1 MAVHVEE
8 DEVEVDD
15 DDDEVDDADDDDASS
30 LEDAAF
36 EMHDESLLRHSHE
49 VDVWHSPCF
58 VMAVHVTLSSSS
70 PSSVV
75 DVVPQ
80 SSSSSSATSDV
91 SSHDDVSCHSQP
103 SRSHEPLHVSSAH
116 DSSVMKRESAV
127 ALELLILQLPLVA
140 RHSHR
145 SAVWQSD
152 SPNAGQSDVERQS
165 SSVVHLHESDD
176 HAHWRDVVIAV
187 QRVVLAS
194 TLGS

>member
-1 MAVHVEE
+1 MAVHVDD
-8 DEVEVDD
+8 DEVDDEVDD
-15 DDDEVDDADDDDASS
+15 DDDEASS
-30 LEDAAF
+30 LDEAVF
-36 EMHDESLLRHSHE
+36 EMHDESLLRHSHDD
-49 VDVWHSPCF
+49 DVWHSPCF
-58 VMAVHVTLSSSS
+58 VMVVHVTLSS
-70 PSSVV
+70 PSSSSSAAVV
-75 DVVPQ
+75 APQ
-80 SSSSSSATSDV
+80 SSSSSSATSEV

-103 SRSHEPLHVSSAH
+103 SRSHEPLHVMAAH
-116 DSSVMKRESAV
+116 ESSVMKRESAL
-127 ALELLILQLPLVA
+127 ALELLILHAPLVA

-176 HAHWRDVVIAV
+176 HAHWRDVEIAV

>member
-1 MAVHVEE
+1 MAAV
-8 DEVEVDD
+8 
-15 DDDEVDDADDDDASS
+15 S
-30 LEDAAF
+30 AAF
-36 EMHDESLLRHSHE
+36 AAAAAGALHEGRVGIYKGKVDLKNGKLIQRGKKPEHDALQLGE
-49 VDVWHSPCF
+49 F
-58 VMAVHVTLSSSS
+58 G
-70 PSSVV
+70 
-75 DVVPQ
+75 
-80 SSSSSSATSDV
+80 
-91 SSHDDVSCHSQP
+91 HDDMFPWFGEGALLKGDQAP
-103 SRSHEPLHVSSAH
+103 RGA
-116 DSSVMKRESAV
+116 SAV